1 MNRKAWLFTMI
12 ALFGS
17 HSVLAQDVNQELNF
31 YCNAANT
38 EFEQSVKVGKA
49 KTVLVNAG
57 SFHQIEVDS
66 EYNASVENLVGEMKR
81 VGLTSQCAE
90 FLVSQGSVKSMK
102 EESDVYARVYFD
114 FNKHQLT
121 SQSRYV
127 LRTVAAQLKSAPSDL
142 IVEGH
147 ADSVGDHSYNFTLG
161 LKRSE
166 TVTQYLVE
174 RGVEKESLVTISKG
188 ETTPIASNSNAQGR
202 QKNRRVD
209 LLTEP
214 ASEN

>member
-1 MNRKAWLFTMI
+1 MI

-17 HSVLAQDVNQELNF
+17 QSVLGQDVNQELNF
-31 YCNAANT
+31 YCNAADA

-57 SFHQIEVDS
+57 SFHQIEMDS

-90 FLVSQGSVKSMK
+90 FLVSQGSVKSITDD
-102 EESDVYARVYFD
+102 SDVYARVYFD

-127 LRTVAAQLKSAPSDL
+127 LRNVAAQLRSAPSDL

-147 ADSVGDHSYNFTLG
+147 TDSLGDHSYNFTLG

-166 TVTQYLVE
+166 TVAGYLIE
-174 RGVEKESLVTISKG
+174 RGVGKDSLVAISKG

-209 LLTEP
+209 LLAEP
-214 ASEN
+214 DSDN

>member
-1 MNRKAWLFTMI
+1 MNRKVWLFTMI

-17 HSVLAQDVNQELNF
+17 QSVLGQDVNQELNF
-31 YCNAANT
+31 YCNAAGA
-38 EFEQSVKVGKA
+38 EFEQSVKVGQA
-49 KTVLVNAG
+49 KTVLINAG
-57 SFHQIEVDS
+57 SLHQIEMDS
-66 EYNASVENLVGEMKR
+66 GYNASVENLVGEMKR
-81 VGLTSQCAE
+81 VGLTSECAE
-90 FLVSQGSVKSMK
+90 FLVSQGRVKSI
-102 EESDVYARVYFD
+102 EGDSDVYARVYFD

-127 LRTVAAQLKSAPSDL
+127 LRSVAAQLRSAPSDL

-147 ADSVGDHSYNFTLG
+147 ADSVGDHGYNFTLG

-166 TVTQYLVE
+166 TVTEYLVE
-174 RGVEKESLVTISKG
+174 RGVKKDSLVAISKG
-188 ETTPIASNSNAQGR
+188 ETAPIASNGNAKGR

-209 LLTEP
+209 LLAEP